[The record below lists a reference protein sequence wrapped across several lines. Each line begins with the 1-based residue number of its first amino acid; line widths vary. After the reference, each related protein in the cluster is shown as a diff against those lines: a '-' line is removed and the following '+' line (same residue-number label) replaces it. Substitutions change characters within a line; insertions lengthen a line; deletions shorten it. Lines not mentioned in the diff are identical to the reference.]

1 MLFPEE
7 RFVLR
12 KFIAIIKNRRD
23 SFLFVKCLKG
33 QITRIDSFQEGLL
46 IKRIDSKKNLEG
58 LEITEKL
65 KKRIELNLIPSRDVF
80 VGIAANIIVHIS
92 FIDYEYPVGVLIFG
106 DFTLPEYRG
115 KHINSSVKSVILE
128 YLRNKGIKNVYI
140 SCSRENKSSSKAI
153 LRSGFKHL
161 NFWQIM
167 FVEIRC
173 KIKKLKYYKK
183 IIFASFRLD
192 REQIK
197 TCMNF
202 RKTVTC
208 YSQKKF
214 NYNSADVLNF
224 YHQTKGSEGIIKGKS
239 MYPTLKENWKIR
251 IRPVDVNKIKVGDIV
266 VFKTHEFNCH
276 RILRKFKFLE
286 RIYFLHKGDN
296 SSIAGIFEGKNFV
309 GIVTEV
315 FDENGVKVENFN
327 CLNIPSRKIK
337 GMGVFYFAK
346 YLIKRFIKFNSAF

>member
-1 MLFPEE
+1 M
-7 RFVLR
+7 
-12 KFIAIIKNRRD
+12 
-23 SFLFVKCLKG
+23 FVKCLKG
-33 QITRIDSFQEGLL
+33 QITWIDSFQEGLL

-65 KKRIELNLIPSRDVF
+65 KKRIELNLIPSMDVF
-80 VGIAANIIVHIS
+80 VGIVANIIVHIS

-115 KHINSSVKSVILE
+115 KHIHSAVKSVIFE
-128 YLRNKGIKNVYI
+128 YLRNKRIKNVYI
-140 SCSRENKSSSKAI
+140 SCSRENKSSLKAI

-161 NFWQIM
+161 NFWQIV
-167 FVEIRC
+167 FVEINC

-183 IIFASFRLD
+183 IIFPSFRLD
-192 REQIK
+192 REQIE
-197 TCMNF
+197 TCINF

-214 NYNSADVLNF
+214 NCNSAEVLNF
-224 YHQTKGSEGIIKGKS
+224 YLQAKGSEGIIKGKS
-239 MYPTLKENWKIR
+239 MCPTLKENWKIK
-251 IRPVDVNKIKVGDIV
+251 IRPVEVNKIMVGDIV

-276 RILRKFKFLE
+276 RILRKFKFLG

-296 SSIAGIFEGKNFV
+296 SSIAGIFEGKYLI

-327 CLNIPSRKIK
+327 CSNIPSGRIR
-337 GMGVFYFAK
+337 GISYFYFVK
-346 YLIKRFIKFNSAF
+346 YLIKRFIRLKNAF